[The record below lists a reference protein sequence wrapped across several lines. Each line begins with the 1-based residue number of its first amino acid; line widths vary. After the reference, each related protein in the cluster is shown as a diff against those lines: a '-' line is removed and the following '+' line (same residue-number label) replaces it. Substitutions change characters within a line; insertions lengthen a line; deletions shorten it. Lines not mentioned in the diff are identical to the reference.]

1 MIRDK
6 IKQFD
11 FGLLLISFLVAL
23 AVWMNVK
30 NERTEIR
37 HFYPFIELKNQPINL
52 VIKSQYP
59 KTLDVVIQGQ
69 ATILNGIQPDLLNA
83 VADIDTLHAG
93 KNVFRLSVD
102 KNVILPKFL
111 IGRVE
116 AVQILPETLEIE
128 AELVNNTETSS
139 K

>member
-6 IKQFD
+6 LKQLD

-23 AVWMNVK
+23 AVWLNVK

-37 HFYPFIELKNQPINL
+37 HFYPYIELKNQPLNL
-52 VIKSQYP
+52 VIKTQYP
-59 KTLDVVIQGQ
+59 KTLDVLIQGQ
-69 ATILNGIQPDLLNA
+69 ATVLNGIQPDLINA
-83 VADIDTLHAG
+83 IADIGALHAG
-93 KNVFRLSVD
+93 RNIFRLSVE
-102 KNVILPKFL
+102 KNVTLPKVL
-111 IGRVE
+111 LGRVE

-128 AELVNNTETSS
+128 AELIKNTEASS